1 MRTLTG
7 RRNRRTMIALFCVVA
22 GMTGLAF
29 ASVPLYDLFC
39 RVTGFG
45 GTPGVAQAPD
55 AAAGDR
61 TVTVRFDAGVN
72 SALPWR
78 FAPAQAPMTVR
89 VGETALAYYRARSLA
104 EGPTV
109 GTATYNVTPLKAAKY
124 FDKIA
129 CFCFT
134 EQRLEAGE
142 TVDMAVSFFVD
153 PAIMDDRNLDDVNT
167 ITLSY
172 TFFPQH
178 GTQSGAVTASAA
190 GPAHGAVR

>member
-1 MRTLTG
+1 MNADTR
-7 RRNRRTMIALFCVVA
+7 RRNRRTMIALLCVVA
-22 GMTGLAF
+22 GMVGLAF

-55 AAAGDR
+55 GGAEER
-61 TVTVRFDAGVN
+61 RITVRFDAGVN

-78 FAPAQAPMTVR
+78 FAPAQGPMTVR
-89 VGETALAYYRARSLA
+89 VGETALAFYRARNVA
-104 EGPTV
+104 DRPTV

-134 EQRLEAGE
+134 EQRLAAGE

-153 PAIMDDRNLDDVNT
+153 PAIEEDRNLDDVNT

-172 TFFPQH
+172 TFFPRPGAED
-178 GTQSGAVTASAA
+178 GTVAASAA
-190 GPAHGAVR
+190 HPASGSVR

>member
-1 MRTLTG
+1 MNADTR
-7 RRNRRTMIALFCVVA
+7 RRNRRTMIALLCVVA
-22 GMTGLAF
+22 GMVGLAF

-55 AAAGDR
+55 GGAEER
-61 TVTVRFDAGVN
+61 RITVRFDAGVN

-78 FAPAQAPMTVR
+78 FAPAQGPMTVR
-89 VGETALAYYRARSLA
+89 VGETALAFYRARNVA
-104 EGPTV
+104 DRPTV

-134 EQRLEAGE
+134 EQRLAAGE

-153 PAIMDDRNLDDVNT
+153 PAIEEDRNLDDVNT

-172 TFFPQH
+172 TFFPQP
-178 GTQSGAVTASAA
+178 GTEGGAMAVSAA
-190 GPAHGAVR
+190 RGAPGTVR